1 MIAVIGAFD
10 GFHRGHQ
17 KLFAKAREIAER
29 KRDSWGVITFS
40 PHPQS
45 FLTEEPFAVLFT
57 EREKDFLVRKLHI
70 PELIRLPFTRR
81 FAELSPEEFTE
92 CLERKYFLQGVVVG
106 EDFRFGK
113 ARSGDAKLMKTL
125 GSRKGWDVDI
135 VESLQLGNEKVSSS
149 AVRRMVLAGNVDD
162 AGDMLGYPFFVTG
175 NVVRGDGRGQKLGF
189 PTANLHVPAE
199 KIVPDRGVYSGALLC
214 ESDLYPAAVNIGYNP
229 TFKGMRGLRVE
240 AHALDCSKDF
250 YGKQLSLFF
259 LDRIRDERRFDRV
272 ERLID
277 RISSDLSSTRKSWN
291 QRAESLRTWLEN
303 DGQGIACTGS
313 CEH

>member
-1 MIAVIGAFD
+1 MIAAIGAFD

-29 KRDSWGVITFS
+29 KRDSWGVITFY

-81 FAELSPEEFTE
+81 LAELSPDEFVE
-92 CLERKYFLQGVVVG
+92 CLEKKYFLQGVVVG

-135 VESLQLGNEKVSSS
+135 VGSLRLGNEKVSSS
-149 AVRRMVLAGNVDD
+149 AVRRMVLAGNVAD

-189 PTANLHVPAE
+189 PTANLHVPPE

-240 AHALDCSKDF
+240 AHALDCTRDF
-250 YGKQLSLFF
+250 YGENLSLFF
-259 LDRIRDERRFDRV
+259 LDRIRNEMRFDRV
-272 ERLID
+272 ERLLD
-277 RISSDLSSTRKSWN
+277 RISSDVSSARKSWN
-291 QRAESLRTWLEN
+291 RRGGSLRTWLDN
-303 DGQGIACTGS
+303 DGQGISYTGS